1 MINKFY
7 SKVIFF
13 TLILIISIKVLK
25 NKNNIYEKKHIRIM
39 RETAGECTLFLN
51 KNNEFPING
60 PCNVL
65 LIGSG
70 ARNTIKGGLGSAD
83 VESRF
88 YTTCEEGLEKA
99 GFKITSK
106 NWLNQYPL
114 LKEKKIQEHIN
125 YIKKIHK
132 INRVNNTFRMVA
144 FPEYDY
150 NLKIDK
156 DAENESDIAIYVLAR
171 NSGEGID
178 RRLIKGDALLTDT
191 EIKDILYLNQKFK
204 KFILVLNV
212 GGVVD
217 LSPVSEVSNILLLSQ
232 LGVVTGDILSD
243 IILGKVNPSGKLT
256 TTWAKIDDYKFIKEF
271 GDPNDTYYKDG
282 VYVGYRYFDSAG
294 IKPLY
299 PFGLGLSYTTFYIS
313 KISLTNK
320 KEEIS
325 IKIRVKNVGQF
336 PGKEVIQVYISPSQE
351 NIDKPYQSLV
361 TFGKTPKLKPKK
373 EVKMTLK
380 FKLRNVARY
389 NEQTASFVLDK
400 GIYIIRVGNSSKN
413 TQIYGYIKLI
423 DNVILE
429 ELTNL
434 VGTKDFEDYKP
445 SLVLK
450 DDLSN
455 VQKIELSKEDFGVKK
470 IIKYNYEYKVYDKI
484 SKLNNSDLAYL
495 CVGSFITDEKEIN
508 EKQRGLNALTT
519 KKVKDIKK
527 YLKMADGPSGLRIAK
542 VYKTDPKGHKIKRLS
557 PNPGTIYS
565 YSYLSKRKKI
575 SLHNDNKNKDYSN
588 FTNVFYQY
596 ATAIPIGTALA
607 QTFNLNLVEKYGKV
621 IGKEMELYDIDILLG
636 PSLNIHRNIL
646 CGRNFEYYSEDPLI
660 SGKMASAFVR
670 GVQSHKNKGTTL
682 KHFAAN
688 NQELNRLNSNS
699 IVSERALREIYL
711 KGFQIA
717 IEESQPTA
725 LMTSDNLINGL
736 HPSEN
741 EQLIIDVVRNEWKFQ
756 GLIMTDWTRS
766 GQMDFETSKNPPQ
779 YVYNTLKSG
788 INIMMPGNQIDYDLI
803 LEKLKEK
810 VLTRDDLLCCA
821 SKVFETL
828 EHLNE

>member
-1 MINKFY
+1 MLNKFY
-7 SKVIFF
+7 SKVLLF
-13 TLILIISIKVLK
+13 TLILIISFQILK
-25 NKNNIYEKKHIRIM
+25 NKNYLYEKKHIRIM
-39 RETAGECTLFLN
+39 RKTAGECTLFLN
-51 KNNEFPING
+51 KNNEFPINK
-60 PCNVL
+60 PCNIL

-70 ARNTIKGGLGSAD
+70 ARNTVKGGLGSAD

-106 NWLNQYPL
+106 NWLNQYPV
-114 LKEKKIQEHIN
+114 LKQKKIQEHIN
-125 YIKKIHK
+125 YIKNIHK
-132 INRVNNTFRMVA
+132 INRVNNTFRMVS

-150 NLKIDK
+150 NLNIDK
-156 DAENESDIAIYVLAR
+156 DAEDESDIAIYVIAR

-191 EIKDILYLNQKFK
+191 EIKDILYLNKKFK

-217 LSPVSEVSNILLLSQ
+217 LSPVSKVSNILLLSQ
-232 LGVVTGDILSD
+232 LGVVTGDILAD

-256 TTWAKIDDYKFIKEF
+256 TTWAKIEDYKFIKEF
-271 GDPNDTYYKDG
+271 GDPNDTYYKEG

-299 PFGLGLSYTTFYIS
+299 PFGFGLSYSSFEIS
-313 KISLTNK
+313 KVSLTNIK
-320 KEEIS
+320 DEIN
-325 IKIRVKNVGQF
+325 IRIRVKNVGQF

-361 TFGKTPKLKPKK
+361 SFGKTPKLKQKK
-373 EVKMTLK
+373 EIEMTLT

-389 NEQTASFVLDK
+389 DEKKTSYVLDK
-400 GIYIIRVGNSSKN
+400 GIHIIRVGNSSNN
-413 TQIYGYIKLI
+413 TKIYGYINLM
-423 DNVILE
+423 DNIILE
-429 ELTNL
+429 ELKNIG
-434 VGTKDFEDYKP
+434 GTKDFEDYKS
-445 SLVLK
+445 SLVIK
-450 DDLSN
+450 DNISN
-455 VQKIELSKEDFGVKK
+455 VQKIVLTKEDFETKK
-470 IIKYNYEYKVYDKI
+470 KVTYNYAYKVYDKI
-484 SKLNNSDLAYL
+484 SKLNDSDLAYM
-495 CVGSFITDEKEIN
+495 CVGSFITDANEVN

-519 KKVKDIKK
+519 KKVKDIKN

-542 VYKTDPKGHKIKRLS
+542 VYKIEQKGHKIKRLS
-557 PNPGTIYS
+557 PNPATIYS
-565 YSYLSKRKKI
+565 YNYLSKQKNI
-575 SLHNDNKNKDYSN
+575 SLINDDKNKDYSN

-607 QTFNLNLVEKYGKV
+607 QTFNLKLVEKYGKV
-621 IGKEMELYDIDILLG
+621 IGKEMELYKIDILLG

-688 NQELNRLNSNS
+688 NQEINRLNSNS

-711 KGFQIA
+711 KGFQIV
-717 IEESQPTA
+717 IEENQPTA
-725 LMTSDNLINGL
+725 LMTSDNLINGI

-741 EQLIIDVVRNEWKFQ
+741 EKLIIDVVRNEWKFR

-779 YVYNTLKSG
+779 YVYNTIKSG
-788 INIMMPGNQIDYDLI
+788 INIMMPGSQLDYILI
-803 LEKLKEK
+803 LEKLNEK

-828 EHLNE
+828 EHLN